1 MEYFLK
7 NATWRFEKYPLV
19 VKTFEM
25 LLKTDREHVY
35 DNNIN
40 KVKN

>member
-7 NATWRFEKYPLV
+7 NATRPFEKYPLV

-25 LLKTDREHVY
+25 LLKIDREHVY
-35 DNNIN
+35 NNSIN
-40 KVKN
+40 KVEN